1 MYLVVGGSTISI
13 DIATN
18 DGWRERYERVK
29 GGVSDDGTPKSRSI
43 RPCTIGVLREVLI
56 KII

>member
-1 MYLVVGGSTISI
+1 MNKERITVSKKK
-13 DIATN
+13 
-18 DGWRERYERVK
+18 RERYESVK